1 MDTVD
6 TRSASVPEDGEKII
20 EIQLERLRTFKNH
33 PFKVRMDQEMI
44 RLSASVEKYGIINP
58 LIVRPIPDGVYE
70 IISGHRRKAAAEKF
84 GYRKVPVIIRVMS
97 DDEAVINMV
106 DSNLQREQIT
116 FSEKA
121 FAYKMKNEAMKRTG
135 GRRKSSQSDYPLK
148 GKKTVEIIGEEFGD
162 SAKQVQR
169 YLKLTDL
176 IPELL
181 EKLDNGELSFN
192 PAVELSYLTIEEQK
206 EFIDAM
212 EYTQAV
218 PSISQAQRMKK
229 LSREKKLTGT
239 KMREIMGEIKK
250 GAITRVILSLCEL
263 IVGGKTG
270 LEPVE
275 KTIIDRCVRLV
286 YQEYLADPVPEKMP
300 VLEDLYDLLRKQDE
314 PEAQRLATALEIYV
328 TGSLNVF
335 NHRTNVD
342 INNRIVCFDIKELG
356 KQLKKIGMLIVQDQV
371 WNRVTINRSAH
382 KSTRYYIDEFHLLLK
397 EEQTASYSVEIWK
410 RFRKWGGI
418 PTGITQNIK
427 DLLASREI
435 ENIFENSDFIYM
447 LNQASGDRQIL
458 AKQLN
463 ISPTQLSY
471 VTNSNEGEGLLF
483 YGNVIIPFIDH
494 FPKNSSLYRIMTT
507 KPEEQEV

>member
-33 PFKVRMDQEMI
+33 PFKVRMDPEMI

-162 SAKQVQR
+162 STKQVQR

-218 PSISQAQRMKK
+218 PSIFQSSLGRIMAQEN
-229 LSREKKLTGT
+229 LPSLITLEK
-239 KMREIMGEIKK
+239 I
-250 GAITRVILSLCEL
+250 C
-263 IVGGKTG
+263 
-270 LEPVE
+270 
-275 KTIIDRCVRLV
+275 
-286 YQEYLADPVPEKMP
+286 
-300 VLEDLYDLLRKQDE
+300 
-314 PEAQRLATALEIYV
+314 TALGV
-328 TGSLNVF
+328 TLSQFFQEGNSENL
-335 NHRTNVD
+335 T
-342 INNRIVCFDIKELG
+342 
-356 KQLKKIGMLIVQDQV
+356 
-371 WNRVTINRSAH
+371 
-382 KSTRYYIDEFHLLLK
+382 
-397 EEQTASYSVEIWK
+397 EEQKEVLGIW
-410 RFRKWGGI
+410 
-418 PTGITQNIK
+418 N
-427 DLLASREI
+427 DLS
-435 ENIFENSDFIYM
+435 
-447 LNQASGDRQIL
+447 
-458 AKQLN
+458 
-463 ISPTQLSY
+463 
-471 VTNSNEGEGLLF
+471 TN
-483 YGNVIIPFIDH
+483 
-494 FPKNSSLYRIMTT
+494 
-507 KPEEQEV
+507 EQETVMSMLYGLQK

>member
-106 DSNLQREQIT
+106 DSNLQRQQIT

-192 PAVELSYLTIEEQK
+192 PAVENEPFSRKGLLTIEEQK

-250 GAITRVILSLCEL
+250 GEITRVMFNNEQLYRYFPKSYTPAEMKEEILS
-263 IVGGKTG
+263 
-270 LEPVE
+270 
-275 KTIIDRCVRLV
+275 
-286 YQEYLADPVPEKMP
+286 
-300 VLEDLYDLLRKQDE
+300 
-314 PEAQRLATALEIYV
+314 
-328 TGSLNVF
+328 
-335 NHRTNVD
+335 
-342 INNRIVCFDIKELG
+342 
-356 KQLKKIGMLIVQDQV
+356 
-371 WNRVTINRSAH
+371 
-382 KSTRYYIDEFHLLLK
+382 
-397 EEQTASYSVEIWK
+397 
-410 RFRKWGGI
+410 
-418 PTGITQNIK
+418 
-427 DLLASREI
+427 
-435 ENIFENSDFIYM
+435 M
-447 LNQASGDRQIL
+447 LNQWKLQKTA
-458 AKQLN
+458 AK
-463 ISPTQLSY
+463 
-471 VTNSNEGEGLLF
+471 
-483 YGNVIIPFIDH
+483 
-494 FPKNSSLYRIMTT
+494 
-507 KPEEQEV
+507 